1 MDDTTL
7 LALINSVSFFN
18 DFSLD
23 EKKTIVKLRFD
34 VVRFSPSD
42 LIIKEGEFEETFYI
56 LLKGDAQVIKAQKVI
71 TILKPG
77 ALFGELSWLGKKARI
92 SSVVAATEVVA
103 FRLDLKKVQKFEPI
117 IRDKIKDKIIVNLIS
132 RLENMNKQLTN
143 QNRT

>member
-1 MDDTTL
+1 LDDTTL